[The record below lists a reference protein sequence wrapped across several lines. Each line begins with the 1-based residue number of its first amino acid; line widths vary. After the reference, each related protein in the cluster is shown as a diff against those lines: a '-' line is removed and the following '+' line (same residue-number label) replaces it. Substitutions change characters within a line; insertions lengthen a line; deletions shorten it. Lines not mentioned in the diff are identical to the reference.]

1 MRDRRR
7 RPGTRTLLVLTVAL
21 ASLWAVGPAG
31 GGLGPGDPA
40 TQLAAGR
47 SLPGIDAAVAPQR
60 SPSLRPP
67 SERPEPAGRQVP
79 LLLGGLV
86 AALALADRAGE
97 WRPGGARARS
107 LLPPAPRGP
116 RAPPRLQPA

>member
-1 MRDRRR
+1 M
-7 RPGTRTLLVLTVAL
+7 LVVAL

-31 GGLGPGDPA
+31 GGLGPGDQA

-67 SERPEPAGRQVP
+67 SVRPEPAGRQVP

-107 LLPPAPRGP
+107 LLPPASRGP